1 MLHIPSIMHNSFEVY
16 ASIGITDS
24 QRKTHQTETE
34 QRTQKPNRPK
44 KKRRIPVLSI
54 KKSFQRENKNRTMY
68 RKEGSPESANQ
79 KKMATY
85 LVETLHNTILINT
98 GTTGTTG
105 RHLAKS
111 EHRLDNAQLGGCG
124 VQSGNGEPVVD
135 DHSGAD
141 DGGSAVHTAGHEGN
155 LQEGGELVLVAD

>member
-1 MLHIPSIMHNSFEVY
+1 
-16 ASIGITDS
+16 
-24 QRKTHQTETE
+24 
-34 QRTQKPNRPK
+34 
-44 KKRRIPVLSI
+44 
-54 KKSFQRENKNRTMY
+54 MY

>member
-1 MLHIPSIMHNSFEVY
+1 
-16 ASIGITDS
+16 
-24 QRKTHQTETE
+24 
-34 QRTQKPNRPK
+34 
-44 KKRRIPVLSI
+44 
-54 KKSFQRENKNRTMY
+54 
-68 RKEGSPESANQ
+68 
-79 KKMATY
+79 MATY

-141 DGGSAVHTAGHEGN
+141 DGRSTVHTAGHEGN
-155 LQEGGELVLVAD
+155 LQEGGELVLVADWGLGVDDSTLVWEGHVRACEDVVGYCLTEDFYAEDVGDAGEKEICQFWKKKKKKNAGRKVWNGMEWGE